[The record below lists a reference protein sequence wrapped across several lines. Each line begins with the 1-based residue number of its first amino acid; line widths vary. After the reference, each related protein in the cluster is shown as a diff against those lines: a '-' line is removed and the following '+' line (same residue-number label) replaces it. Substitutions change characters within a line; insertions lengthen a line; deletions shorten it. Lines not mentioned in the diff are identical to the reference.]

1 MRVGDPVLARCAG
14 AALAAALLGLAC
26 APKQRIPLDC
36 VPRGVEIFV
45 DEEALAGYPIWVELR
60 ADEAHKIKF
69 RGPGYEPV
77 LVVLDP
83 VESEEGS
90 QLRVLELGRAAAE
103 YPVDELCARLR
114 FVPVHKELEVELEE
128 PR

>member
-1 MRVGDPVLARCAG
+1 MRVRGPVPARRAG
-14 AALAAALLGLAC
+14 VALAAALLGVGC
-26 APKQRIPLDC
+26 APKQRVPLDC

-60 ADEAHKIKF
+60 ADEANKIKF

-83 VESEEGS
+83 VESEDGS
-90 QLRVLELGRAAAE
+90 QLRVLELGRDGAE
-103 YPVDELCARLR
+103 YPVNELCARVR

-128 PR
+128 SP

>member
-1 MRVGDPVLARCAG
+1 MLVSVLARRAG
-14 AALAAALLGLAC
+14 VALAAALLSLGC
-26 APKQRIPLDC
+26 APKQRVPLDC

-60 ADEAHKIKF
+60 SDEAHKIKF

-83 VESEEGS
+83 VGSEAGS
-90 QLRVLELGRAAAE
+90 QLRVLELGRDGAE
-103 YPVDELCARLR
+103 YPADELCTRVH
-114 FVPVHKELEVELEE
+114 FVPVHKELEVELEDK
-128 PR
+128 P